1 MENLSV
7 TIEAKVLKALLLFA
21 GKKDIRTYINTVHFE
36 RAANATYAI
45 ATNGHVVAVAKLDGM
60 SDLPAASFTVPR
72 EYLEAAALAKYSLL
86 LDQAGPN
93 VKITSIKGNM
103 TVPLLDAKFPD
114 WRRVT
119 AAQQTGERAYFH
131 PDYAALVN
139 KAGQIIAPLSNAYL
153 IQQNG
158 GSVGYCKISNDF
170 HAYVMP
176 LRSGLEGAVV
186 SSPTW

>member
-7 TIEAKVLKALLLFA
+7 TIDAKVLKAILLFA
-21 GKKDIRTYINTVHFE
+21 AKKDIRTYINTVHFE
-36 RAANATYAI
+36 RSANATYAV

-60 SDLPAASFTVPR
+60 SDLPPGSFTVPR
-72 EYLEAAALAKYSLL
+72 EYLEAAAFAKYSLL
-86 LDQAGPN
+86 LDQAGTS

-114 WRRVT
+114 WRRVVT
-119 AAQQTGERAYFH
+119 PQQTGEKSYFH
-131 PDYAALVN
+131 PDYAALVE
-139 KAGQIIAPLSNAYL
+139 KAGQIIAPKPMAYL

-158 GSVGYCKISNDF
+158 NNVGYCKISDDF

-176 LRSGLEGAVV
+176 IRSGLPSVV